1 MLNLE
6 AFCPFAEPFFR
17 NVPLMTLC
25 SALIPKTQFVD
36 TTGVLKETG
45 KRELGNRGMV

>member
-6 AFCPFAEPFFR
+6 AFCPLQNLFFG

-25 SALIPKTQFVD
+25 SAANHKTQFVD
-36 TTGVLKETG
+36 TREVLKETG
-45 KRELGNRGMV
+45 KRELGN